1 VRLII
6 TDFSTREASAI
17 AEGSIPWKG
26 AGRAVLRVISKKEIA
41 ASEATA
47 DRPSVVAIGFSVD
60 PLKKPQRARYA
71 RQKRDNES
79 WLTS

>member
-1 VRLII
+1 
-6 TDFSTREASAI
+6 
-17 AEGSIPWKG
+17 
-26 AGRAVLRVISKKEIA
+26 VLRVISKKEIA